1 MSNANDLRPTRRG
14 RAHAPRR
21 THATLVRFGSA
32 EREIVRA
39 RAHEAGRPV
48 ACFIREMAIGSP
60 ASKRPHPVP
69 DAVIRDM
76 TEIANALAALSP
88 ELERLAPTLGT
99 RLHAACSAL
108 VGLIH
113 RLGRPPD
120 R

>member
-1 MSNANDLRPTRRG
+1 MSNANDLGPTRRG

-60 ASKRPHPVP
+60 APKRPRPVP

-76 TEIANALAALSP
+76 TEVTNSLAALSH
-88 ELERLAPTLGT
+88 ELERQAPTLGT
-99 RLHAACSAL
+99 RLDAACSAL